1 MKTRTRKESDFE
13 MHQLM
18 GGREE
23 TIERPELSQ
32 EALNSGEGSKLSP
45 MRYGDSMQLSTN
57 TRSPHG
63 LEPTPVFEKHYSVRD
78 LANLWNLSDRTIRR
92 MFVGEPGVVE
102 WGACERRMKRAYK
115 TLRIPESVARRVH
128 RRLRK
133 AS

>member
-1 MKTRTRKESDFE
+1 VKTRTRKESDCE
-13 MHQLM
+13 MHGLM
-18 GGREE
+18 GPEE
-23 TIERPELSQ
+23 IIERPELRQ
-32 EALNSGEGSKLSP
+32 HTLKAGEVSKLPP
-45 MRYGDSMQLSTN
+45 MRYGGGQQLSIN
-57 TRSPHG
+57 TRAPFG
-63 LEPTPVFEKHYSVRD
+63 LEVTPVFEKHYSVKE

-133 AS
+133 VS